1 MRERL
6 RIFLLL
12 MLFWLSY
19 MIFIRGLFLVYNHDL
34 SAQLTAVDMVQ
45 TMTHGIRMDASMVGY
60 VLALAGLLL
69 MVSSF
74 AAGRW
79 LHRTLRVITFSLLT
93 LFGLVV
99 MVDLELYRH
108 WGFRLNTTPF
118 FYIGSGALGSV
129 SPGVVVG
136 LITIFFTVTV
146 LYAWLYN
153 RLVSPYT
160 STLLTK
166 STWGTACV
174 MLAVAGLMFF
184 PIRGSVSVAPMN
196 TGFVFFH
203 KSKAY
208 ANHTAINVIWNF
220 LNSVRKG
227 ANVRYPENFVNAAD
241 AEAQFA
247 ALYPANDSTRHLFRT
262 ARPNIIFI
270 IIESFTADVIEP
282 LGGLP
287 DIAPNLNKLCKEGI
301 LFDNFYASGD
311 RTDKGLVSILSAYPA
326 QPQTSIIKFPAK
338 TQRLPHLNQA
348 LRKLGYKSSFVYG
361 GDVDFANFRSY
372 LTTSGFEHITS
383 VKDFPVELDASKWGV
398 HDHFMFAQ
406 ALHELDTTRS
416 PFFKVILTLS
426 SHEPFDVPME
436 PFITGQDEES
446 LFLNSCH
453 YTDKSIGNFIELC
466 KKQPWWDNTIV
477 VMTADHGHRSPGN
490 KELKDKRRFKTPL
503 LIMGGAVRQDTVI
516 HTLAG
521 QTDIANTLLAQLDKP
536 LPEFRFSKDILGN
549 NTVPFA
555 AYFFNDGFGFLLPN
569 DKHMVYDN
577 TGKQFLEKVNSTEE
591 DVALG
596 KAYQQVLYSDYN
608 KR

>member
-19 MIFIRGLFLVYNHDL
+19 MIFIRGLFLAYNHDL
-34 SAQLTAVDMVQ
+34 SAQLTAVEMLQ

-74 AAGRW
+74 AAGIW
-79 LHRTLRVITFSLLT
+79 LHRTLRVITFAVLT
-93 LFGLVV
+93 LFGLIV

-136 LITIFFTVTV
+136 LIAIFFTLTV
-146 LYAWLYN
+146 LYTWLYN
-153 RLVSPYT
+153 RLISPYT

-166 STWGTACV
+166 GSLPTAFV
-174 MLAVAGLMFF
+174 MLAVSGLLFF
-184 PIRGSVSVAPMN
+184 PIRGSISVAPMN

-203 KSKAY
+203 KSKPY

-220 LNSVRKG
+220 LNSARKG
-227 ANVRYPENFVNAAD
+227 SNVRYPENFVNSAD
-241 AEAQFA
+241 AEARFA
-247 ALYPANDSTRHLFRT
+247 ALYPASDSTRHLFTT

-301 LFDNFYASGD
+301 LFDNFYSSGD

-338 TQRLPHLNQA
+338 TQRMPQLN
-348 LRKLGYKSSFVYG
+348 LELKKLGYKSSFVYG
-361 GDVDFANFRSY
+361 GDVDFANFRSF
-372 LTTSGFEHITS
+372 LTTGGFEHITS
-383 VKDFPVELDASKWGV
+383 ANDFPAELDASKWGV

-436 PFITGQDEES
+436 PFIQGQDEES

-477 VMTADHGHRSPGN
+477 IMTADHGHRSPGN

-503 LIMGGAVRQDTVI
+503 LIVGGAVRQDTVI

-536 LPEFRFSKDILGN
+536 SPEFRFSKDILGN
-549 NTVPFA
+549 KVVPFA
-555 AYFFNDGFGFLLPN
+555 AYFFNDGFGFLLP

-577 TGKQFLEKVNSTEE
+577 TGKQFLEQTNITEE
-591 DVALG
+591 DITLG
-596 KAYQQVLYSDYN
+596 KAYEQVLYSDYN

>member
-1 MRERL
+1 
-6 RIFLLL
+6 
-12 MLFWLSY
+12 
-19 MIFIRGLFLVYNHDL
+19 
-34 SAQLTAVDMVQ
+34 
-45 TMTHGIRMDASMVGY
+45 MDASMVGY

-74 AAGRW
+74 AAGIW
-79 LHRTLRVITFSLLT
+79 LHRTLRVITFTVLT
-93 LFGLVV
+93 LFGLIV

-136 LITIFFTVTV
+136 LIAIFFSLTV
-146 LYAWLYN
+146 LYTWLYN
-153 RLVSPYT
+153 RLISPYT

-166 STWGTACV
+166 DSLPTAFV
-174 MLAVAGLMFF
+174 MLAVSGLLFF

-203 KSKAY
+203 KSKPY

-220 LNSVRKG
+220 LNSARKG
-227 ANVRYPENFVNAAD
+227 SNVRYPENFVNSAD
-241 AEAQFA
+241 AEARFA
-247 ALYPANDSTRHLFRT
+247 ALYPASDSTRHLFNT

-338 TQRLPHLNQA
+338 TQRMPQLN
-348 LRKLGYKSSFVYG
+348 LELKKLGYKSSFVYG
-361 GDVDFANFRSY
+361 GDVDFANFRSF
-372 LTTSGFEHITS
+372 LTTGGFEHITS
-383 VKDFPVELDASKWGV
+383 ANDFPAELDASKWGV

-477 VMTADHGHRSPGN
+477 IMTADHGHRSPGN

-503 LIMGGAVRQDTVI
+503 LIVGGAVRQDTVI

-536 LPEFRFSKDILGN
+536 SPEFRFSKDILGN
-549 NTVPFA
+549 KVVPFA
-555 AYFFNDGFGFLLPN
+555 AYFFNDGFGFLLP

-577 TGKQFLEKVNSTEE
+577 TGKQFLEQTNVTEE
-591 DVALG
+591 DITLG
-596 KAYQQVLYSDYN
+596 KAYEQVLYSDYN